1 MYPWT
6 GWGCPGTWSSCSKAC
21 RFHCRTICV
30 YCYDV
35 GCSNLFLLVCSC
47 FLFSSTKILLWLK
60 NIVFLTLSLPKVL
73 HWHTRISGGS
83 FQWYCWPRWGFI
95 TFEYKACCGCTSKW
109 PCYSFSLIEEK
120 NSAFQSNCWNFIKL
134 TDFTVEQLTCTL
146 NMVIISHAKP
156 EISFISF
163 VKPRLKRLFGLILWT
178 LLPAGC
184 FLSLCTWISY
194 TYSYLNRNFPR

>member
-1 MYPWT
+1 MPRHV
-6 GWGCPGTWSSCSKAC
+6 KL
-21 RFHCRTICV
+21 
-30 YCYDV
+30 
-35 GCSNLFLLVCSC
+35 LFKGLQIPLQDHLCILLWRWLQQPFPSGVLLFF
-47 FLFSSTKILLWLK
+47 FLFSSMKILLWLK

-73 HWHTRISGGS
+73 HWHARISRGS

-146 NMVIISHAKP
+146 NMVWSLQMQNLKSHSK
-156 EISFISF
+156 S
-163 VKPRLKRLFGLILWT
+163 
-178 LLPAGC
+178 
-184 FLSLCTWISY
+184 LS
-194 TYSYLNRNFPR
+194 